1 MPSEFYSL
9 LRELNE
15 DVTPEQIEEEEEN
28 MMMCAAEEEDAYNEV
43 IEIDEQ
49 KEKDEGNRMLDTM
62 LSSGEIQF
70 QNDDSFIEDIQMREL
85 IFMTK
90 TLISTKQFKS
100 TI

>member
-49 KEKDEGNRMLDTM
+49 KEKDEDNRMLDTM

-90 TLISTKQFKS
+90 TLISTKQFES